1 MDEDVIA
8 THIGS
13 PMESRKGDWGLPG
26 TYVFDLE
33 KSRQG
38 YALNKLCMSL
48 SKPENRDAYVA
59 DEEGYL
65 TKYALSDEQKD
76 AVRRRDWLRMI
87 QLGGNLFFLLK
98 LAATVGHGLYQVC
111 AQERG
116 ETLEQ
121 FLATRKVPGAR

>member
-1 MDEDVIA
+1 MTVGE
-8 THIGS
+8 
-13 PMESRKGDWGLPG
+13 GDWGLPG

-48 SKPENRDAYVA
+48 SKPENRDAYLG
-59 DEEGYL
+59 DEEAYL
-65 TKYALSDEQKD
+65 ARYALTEEQKD

-121 FLATRKVPGAR
+121 FLATRKVSGAR